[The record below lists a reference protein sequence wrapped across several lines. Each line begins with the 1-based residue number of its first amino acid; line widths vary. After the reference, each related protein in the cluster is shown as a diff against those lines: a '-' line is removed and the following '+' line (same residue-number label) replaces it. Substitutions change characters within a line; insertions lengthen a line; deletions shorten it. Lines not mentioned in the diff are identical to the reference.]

1 MCHRGCVTVDVP
13 MRVWVPGLSS
23 MYISTEDVEVVT
35 LSMIQ
40 RCGAWPF
47 GCGRGLGGGKSLG
60 MVCYTVK

>member
-1 MCHRGCVTVDVP
+1 

-40 RCGAWPF
+40 RCGAWRF